1 MFQIDAFSRVP
12 VYEQIIN
19 QLESFVLNDIFESHT
34 QLPSVRG
41 LSVQLSINPN
51 TIQKAYTELDRKGII
66 YSVPGKGCFI
76 SAEAKDILK
85 NISRSKLD
93 AFDNLLDE
101 LNLAG
106 VPKSEIIE
114 HVDLIYEK
122 GNSLWL
128 QHNI

>member
-1 MFQIDAFSRVP
+1 MFQIDTFSRIP

-51 TIQKAYTELDRKGII
+51 TIQKAYSELDRKGII
-66 YSVPGKGCFI
+66 YSVPGRGCFI

-85 NISRSKLD
+85 NISRNKLD
-93 AFDNLLDE
+93 SFDVLLNE
-101 LNLAG
+101 LKLAG
-106 VPKSEIIE
+106 VSKSEIVE
-114 HVDLIYEK
+114 HVDLVYEK
-122 GNSLWL
+122 GNSL
-128 QHNI
+128 